1 MNHNSF
7 EDLANEEAPV
17 SASDL
22 EGIEPDIFNMVRT
35 MVGDMQLSKFQAQQL
50 HEDLK
55 TSYEVYEDDTQLTDE
70 NLSVNLRDEV
80 FQQMTLLKALRKD
93 LFFKNGMPRPDTE
106 ASEIRGYLSSSLQLL
121 NLLNKFEDALK
132 TDADVRIIE
141 AAVEEALAVIA
152 DHPDSA
158 VARDFIAALTTELNG
173 TVEVPSVPQL
183 EELPSGSED

>member
-152 DHPDSA
+152 DHPDST